1 MGKKTL
7 IQISLLIFLILLSYL
22 VVNKYFFKT
31 NSTQQITK
39 KNIDKVN
46 TDDDLKNKQ
55 DLIKN
60 IKYTSNNAAGDIYEL
75 IADYGESNSENP
87 NLMYLTNVKGKVIF
101 KDENKPSII
110 LISKFADFN
119 TVSFETTFKEKVK
132 ITRQDEVITGDR
144 LYLVLDNEE
153 KNSNDLSRIPEEENL
168 IRMSDNIFFK
178 KPGYTLKADVL
189 EIDLTTKNTKI
200 YMNNELKKVMITS
213 IIK

>member
-153 KNSNDLSRIPEEENL
+153 KNSNDLSKIPEEENL

-200 YMNNELKKVMITS
+200 FMNNKLKKVMITS
-213 IIK
+213 VIK

>member
-7 IQISLLIFLILLSYL
+7 IQISLLIFLILVSYYVL
-22 VVNKYFFKT
+22 QKYFFK
-31 NSTQQITK
+31 K
-39 KNIDKVN
+39 N
-46 TDDDLKNKQ
+46 TDQEIIKENTNNLNIENDIKDKQ

-60 IKYTSNNAAGDIYEL
+60 IKYTSNNAVGDIYEL
-75 IADYGESNSENP
+75 IADFGQSNLENP
-87 NLMYLTNVKGKVIF
+87 NLMFLTNVKGKVIF
-101 KDENKPSII
+101 KDDNKPKII
-110 LISKFADFN
+110 LTSKFADFN
-119 TVSFETTFKEKVK
+119 TVSFETTFKENVK
-132 ITRQDEVITGDR
+132 ITRQDEVITGDK

-153 KNSNDLSRIPEEENL
+153 QDSDDLSKTPKEENL
-168 IRMSDNIFFK
+168 IRMSNNIFFK

>member
-39 KNIDKVN
+39 KNIDQVN

>member
-1 MGKKTL
+1 
-7 IQISLLIFLILLSYL
+7 
-22 VVNKYFFKT
+22 
-31 NSTQQITK
+31 
-39 KNIDKVN
+39 
-46 TDDDLKNKQ
+46 
-55 DLIKN
+55 
-60 IKYTSNNAAGDIYEL
+60 
-75 IADYGESNSENP
+75 
-87 NLMYLTNVKGKVIF
+87 MYLTNVKGKVIF